1 MCVCVF
7 TANARDF
14 NFLWNVVLNCMMLKS
29 KQGFRSLGQMECTM
43 VDPCALLWHLCAT
56 SHGFSDFMEDE
67 MEITPPIQRQPWSI
81 VLYSDEVSP
90 GNQLKADNRRG

>member
-1 MCVCVF
+1 
-7 TANARDF
+7 
-14 NFLWNVVLNCMMLKS
+14 MMLKS

-56 SHGFSDFMEDE
+56 SHGFSDFMEGE
-67 MEITPPIQRQPWSI
+67 MERTPPIQRQPWSI

-90 GNQLKADNRRG
+90 GNQLARLDMRCCSERVFKSMFA